1 MSDNAGESKTQQSRQ
16 QPQQQQQLL
25 QLQHGQSH
33 QHQGHMQG
41 MQHGYGGMPMGGM
54 GMGLGVG
61 MGMGGMG
68 MGMMGSPS
76 GSSPG
81 VGGHDAHIHALMASA
96 RQMEE
101 ADAQMRRQMPQLV
114 AGLNAKM
121 QENQQLRALNT
132 GLAQQVQELTE
143 QRKILQTEQE
153 QASKAQETFV
163 AEIAQLRKAAED
175 DAAHRATISTSLK
188 NLKRT
193 TAQREHELLAEV
205 AKLKPA
211 LKELDKLRSSHR
223 RRADT
228 EGQKMRDL
236 KSLVAAE
243 RSKVQ
248 ALEKSSEEQISQL
261 KKQVAGAEKELQRL
275 RSENKEAVSGMNDLS
290 ARNRHLTAQLNDQAL
305 QFETEQKQLL
315 NTVNALEARC
325 QGTGSKLEEVKRALG
340 GTVAALQ
347 EDNDALQ
354 REVAELRDSRA
365 LDNEAG
371 AEALK
376 TTRDALTSTKEKLT
390 VANDAIAAQK
400 REVRELQ
407 VELQRAKT
415 SATHTE
421 GALRAE
427 LASTEDQLFQAT
439 EELKDTVAGQR
450 QEIARLTEQ
459 LQQSQAATK
468 AAKSQLEKGLGAAGE
483 WHRERL
489 ELQQQIDEATLSI
502 EEMRSAALATDQA
515 HGQDLQELRNAL
527 TAAESTVASLQDQV
541 KKLSPALKSA
551 LEQAAD
557 RQEELE
563 ACEVKI
569 GGLVQQLHDGN
580 TAYSK
585 LQEEKAN
592 LQARLAIAEEESVQV
607 VAGVTRQLK
616 EQRQGTSAELTAARQ
631 ALEQK
636 DTELNDANLK
646 LRELVAQEAAL
657 QQSLKTVQSE
667 LKGNSKATSA
677 AQAAETRLR
686 TKVELLQKSVEE
698 LRADKKKLQADYRE
712 AQKQHS
718 AAVQKL
724 KKERDDLRSAVKN
737 TQRRAAEQVGEF
749 GDKLRQLKQ
758 EQTVLLKQHEAAQV
772 EIKALRGENSNTA
785 VAAEARS
792 KQLATELR
800 TAQGEA
806 KRLQKLLREARA
818 EATVFEKRAIDQTA
832 QATSLTGLLEK
843 TNAELKHFKEQTKEL
858 QERVART
865 TAEKARQG
873 ELLIAQQQEALER
886 KKRVDELE
894 EDLARQKQRVAMVV
908 QQGRASSKEQ
918 EEADGK
924 VAAEMAALRR
934 GVNERETQLAEAQK
948 KIAWHEKRFE
958 NTKQETAK
966 TVEHLR
972 SQFETQEKKM
982 APLQKDLGQWRKR
995 ATEAESKLQ
1004 RLRDTHES
1012 TQGEF
1017 KVEIAAKDR
1026 EIADLKEM
1034 VTTHTTRVSELDDA
1048 IRSATARIQQLEVEV
1063 QHRGKAAA
1071 EATAAQAAT
1080 EDALRQAEQTTQAR
1094 VQQLEKERER
1104 LELLANSSQADLTKM
1119 HAQLEFQAS
1128 EAMQEAETLRGSL
1141 EEATSKLE
1149 RKKAKVKTL
1158 KMRLA
1163 DSDALAEDIQVS
1175 ARRVSCLPALV
1186 LRWLFHF
1193 FANPFRPS
1201 RSACYLVQC

>member
-1 MSDNAGESKTQQSRQ
+1 
-16 QPQQQQQLL
+16 
-25 QLQHGQSH
+25 
-33 QHQGHMQG
+33 
-41 MQHGYGGMPMGGM
+41 MP
-54 GMGLGVG
+54 
-61 MGMGGMG
+61 
-68 MGMMGSPS
+68 
-76 GSSPG
+76 
-81 VGGHDAHIHALMASA
+81 
-96 RQMEE
+96 R
-101 ADAQMRRQMPQLV
+101 
-114 AGLNAKM
+114 
-121 QENQQLRALNT
+121 
-132 GLAQQVQELTE
+132 
-143 QRKILQTEQE
+143 
-153 QASKAQETFV
+153 
-163 AEIAQLRKAAED
+163 
-175 DAAHRATISTSLK
+175 
-188 NLKRT
+188 
-193 TAQREHELLAEV
+193 
-205 AKLKPA
+205 
-211 LKELDKLRSSHR
+211 
-223 RRADT
+223 
-228 EGQKMRDL
+228 
-236 KSLVAAE
+236 
-243 RSKVQ
+243 
-248 ALEKSSEEQISQL
+248 
-261 KKQVAGAEKELQRL
+261 
-275 RSENKEAVSGMNDLS
+275 
-290 ARNRHLTAQLNDQAL
+290 
-305 QFETEQKQLL
+305 
-315 NTVNALEARC
+315 
-325 QGTGSKLEEVKRALG
+325 
-340 GTVAALQ
+340 
-347 EDNDALQ
+347 
-354 REVAELRDSRA
+354 
-365 LDNEAG
+365 
-371 AEALK
+371 
-376 TTRDALTSTKEKLT
+376 
-390 VANDAIAAQK
+390 
-400 REVRELQ
+400 
-407 VELQRAKT
+407 
-415 SATHTE
+415 
-421 GALRAE
+421 
-427 LASTEDQLFQAT
+427 
-439 EELKDTVAGQR
+439 
-450 QEIARLTEQ
+450 
-459 LQQSQAATK
+459 
-468 AAKSQLEKGLGAAGE
+468 
-483 WHRERL
+483 
-489 ELQQQIDEATLSI
+489 
-502 EEMRSAALATDQA
+502 
-515 HGQDLQELRNAL
+515 
-527 TAAESTVASLQDQV
+527 
-541 KKLSPALKSA
+541 
-551 LEQAAD
+551 
-557 RQEELE
+557 
-563 ACEVKI
+563 
-569 GGLVQQLHDGN
+569 
-580 TAYSK
+580 
-585 LQEEKAN
+585 
-592 LQARLAIAEEESVQV
+592 
-607 VAGVTRQLK
+607 
-616 EQRQGTSAELTAARQ
+616 
-631 ALEQK
+631 
-636 DTELNDANLK
+636 
-646 LRELVAQEAAL
+646 
-657 QQSLKTVQSE
+657 
-667 LKGNSKATSA
+667 
-677 AQAAETRLR
+677 
-686 TKVELLQKSVEE
+686 
-698 LRADKKKLQADYRE
+698 
-712 AQKQHS
+712 
-718 AAVQKL
+718 
-724 KKERDDLRSAVKN
+724 
-737 TQRRAAEQVGEF
+737 
-749 GDKLRQLKQ
+749 
-758 EQTVLLKQHEAAQV
+758 
-772 EIKALRGENSNTA
+772 
-785 VAAEARS
+785 
-792 KQLATELR
+792 
-800 TAQGEA
+800 
-806 KRLQKLLREARA
+806 
-818 EATVFEKRAIDQTA
+818 FEKRAIDQTA

-948 KIAWHEKRFE
+948 KIAWHEKVGLRGTWIFLALFVRSDARSSTGGSHSHHLTGAFMSFAEQRFE